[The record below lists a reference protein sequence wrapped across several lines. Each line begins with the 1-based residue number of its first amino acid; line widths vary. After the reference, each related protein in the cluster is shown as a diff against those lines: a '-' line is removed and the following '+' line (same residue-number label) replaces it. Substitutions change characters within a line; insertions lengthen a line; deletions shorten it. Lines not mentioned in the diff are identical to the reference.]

1 MNTLRKTIS
10 NIQNQLMINALLK
23 SFLAAIIVGLLLF
36 ALGLAAMFSLLLAL
50 MVGLGFAFR
59 FGLFHSNHQKVLAI
73 VHQDVPDLEYS
84 SALLYKPHLNLAEQ
98 LQMERLGNRISQI
111 QFPNYAFQQLMPF
124 VVGLLISLSFYALA
138 DYIMP
143 TNNAGISTQR
153 IAPID
158 KEKPTNYLPQFQHAT
173 VTVSPPAYTGLV
185 EEKSQ
190 DLNVRAIINS
200 TLSWDVSFS
209 NADSLSVFLVNN
221 KNHKIAF
228 QKDGNVYKRED
239 KVISSG
245 LYNIRAF
252 HADSLIYSSD
262 QYRIE
267 AIPDLAPK
275 IAPHSKELF
284 ANYTERDG
292 AEYSVKAQV
301 SDDFLVSEVYLVAT
315 LARGSGEN
323 VRFRETRLSFDRKNF
338 PSAQLEKKL
347 DLKSMDFKK
356 GDELYYFWVAVDNQR
371 PEPNISRSDT
381 YFLIYKDSTE
391 LAEAEL
397 ATMAMNVL
405 PDYFRSQ
412 RQIII
417 DTEKLIADKESLEK
431 QEFNSTSN
439 EIGYDQKV
447 LRLRYGQYLGEEFE
461 STAGN
466 GAPVPEGATL
476 KAMLS
481 GFMHDHDGGEK
492 EDDHS
497 GHAHAEGD
505 ALEKLHDHGG
515 LETGEEE
522 DPLAALMSSYLH
534 DHDSGEKNTYF
545 EQSTRSLLKMALEE
559 MWQSELH
566 MRLYHPEDALPYQQK
581 ALEYLKTAQQRARV
595 YVKRI
600 GYDPPPIKEDEKRL
614 TGKLEDINK
623 EFDKNL
629 SFEPALFQTRL
640 AQVNGLLEKEN
651 LNRAELSTFQ
661 ELGLLWSEWMLQSE
675 LDDWKYLSSIQKVAT
690 NEALTQTEKLM
701 LKKRISSLLLNPSGL
716 DGSFITN
723 QKLEE
728 VFRKRLKD
736 GI

>member
-36 ALGLAAMFSLLLAL
+36 AFGIAAIFSLLLAL
-50 MVGLGFAFR
+50 IVGLGVAFR
-59 FGLFHSNHQKVLAI
+59 FRVFHSNQQKVLAI
-73 VHQDVPDLEYS
+73 VNQDVPDLEYS

-124 VVGLLISLSFYALA
+124 VIGLLVSVSFYALA
-138 DYIMP
+138 DYILP
-143 TNNAGISTQR
+143 ANNPGISTQR
-153 IAPID
+153 IAPIVD
-158 KEKPTNYLPQFQHAT
+158 NEPKNYLPQFQHAII
-173 VTVSPPAYTGLV
+173 TVSPPAYTGLR
-185 EEKSQ
+185 EEESQ
-190 DLNVRAIINS
+190 DLNVRAIVNS
-200 TLSWDVSFS
+200 KLSWEVSFS

-221 KNHKIAF
+221 KNQKIAF
-228 QKDGNVYKRED
+228 QKNGDVYKRED
-239 KVISSG
+239 NVISSG

-267 AIPDLAPK
+267 AILDLAPK
-275 IAPHSKELF
+275 IEPSSKELF
-284 ANYTERDG
+284 SNYTEKDG

-338 PSAQLEKKL
+338 QSAQMEKKL
-347 DLKSMDFKK
+347 DLKSMDFNK

-397 ATMAMNVL
+397 ATMAINVL

-466 GAPVPEGATL
+466 GEPIPEGTSLEAL
-476 KAMLS
+476 LS
-481 GFMHDHDGGEK
+481 GFVHDHDGGEK
-492 EDDHS
+492 EDDHT
-497 GHAHAEGD
+497 GEHEEGN
-505 ALEKLHDHGG
+505 AIEELHDHGG

-522 DPLAALMSSYLH
+522 DPMAALMSSYLH

-566 MRLYHPEDALPYQQK
+566 MRLYHPEDALPYQQR

-651 LNRAELSTFQ
+651 LNRAELDTFQ

-675 LDDWKYLSSIQKVAT
+675 LDDWKYLSSIQKIAT

-728 VFRKRLKD
+728 AFRKRLKD

>member
-1 MNTLRKTIS
+1 VNKLRKTIS
-10 NIQNQLMINALLK
+10 NIERQLLLNALLK
-23 SFLAAIIVGLLLF
+23 SLF
-36 ALGLAAMFSLLLAL
+36 AAFGTVLFLYSFGFTLVLSIS
-50 MVGLGFAFR
+50 VGILVAFIMAYYL
-59 FGLFHSNHQKVLAI
+59 GLFHSNQQKVLAI

-84 SALLYKPHLNLAEQ
+84 SALLYKPQLNLAEQ
-98 LQMERLGNRISQI
+98 LQMERLGNRIASI

-124 VVGLLISLSFYALA
+124 IIALLLSAGFFALSDYLIPSNKESLTKTILPISNEESTPPIPKFQ
-138 DYIMP
+138 
-143 TNNAGISTQR
+143 NATIS
-153 IAPID
+153 I
-158 KEKPTNYLPQFQHAT
+158 
-173 VTVSPPAYTGLV
+173 SPPAYTKLP
-185 EEKSQ
+185 EEKST
-190 DLNVRAIINS
+190 DLNVKAIVNS
-200 TLSWDVSFS
+200 ELSWEISFS
-209 NADSLSVFLVNN
+209 NTDSLSVFLVNN
-221 KNHKIAF
+221 KNEKIAF
-228 QKDGNVYKRED
+228 EKIDNGYTRKDQVLY
-239 KVISSG
+239 SG

-252 HADSLIYSSD
+252 YDDSLIYNSD

-267 AIPDLAPK
+267 AVPDLAPK
-275 IAPHSKELF
+275 ITPSSKELF
-284 ANYTERDG
+284 ANYSEKDG
-292 AEYSVKAQV
+292 AEYGVKAQI

-323 VRFRETRLSFDRKNF
+323 VRFRETRLSFDQKSF
-338 PSAQLEKKL
+338 QSAQLEKRL
-347 DLKSMDFKK
+347 DLKAMDFSK
-356 GDELYYFWVAVDNQR
+356 GDELYYFWVAIDNRR

-381 YFLIYKDSTE
+381 YFLIYKDSAE

-397 ATMAMNVL
+397 ATMAINVL

-417 DTEKLIADKESLEK
+417 DTEKLIADKEKLEK
-431 QEFNSTSN
+431 QIFNATSN

-466 GAPVPEGATL
+466 GNPIPEGATL

-492 EDDHS
+492 EDDHT

-505 ALEKLHDHGG
+505 ALEKLHDHGE
-515 LETGEEE
+515 LETGKEE
-522 DPLAALMSSYLH
+522 DPMAALMSSYLH

-566 MRLYHPEDALPYQQK
+566 LRLYHPEDALPYQHK

-614 TGKLEDINK
+614 TGKLSDINNA
-623 EFDKNL
+623 FDKNL
-629 SFEPALFQTRL
+629 SFEPALFQKRL
-640 AQVNGLLEKEN
+640 AQASGLLNKEN
-651 LNRAELSTFQ
+651 LSRNELNAFQ

-675 LDDWKYLSSIQKVAT
+675 LDDWKYLSSIKKIAT
-690 NEALTQTEKLM
+690 NEALTKTEKLM
-701 LKKRISSLLLNPSGL
+701 LKKRISALLLKQPAL
-716 DGSFITN
+716 EGSFITN

-728 VFRKRLKD
+728 AFRKRLKD

>member
-1 MNTLRKTIS
+1 
-10 NIQNQLMINALLK
+10 MINALLK

-36 ALGLAAMFSLLLAL
+36 AFGLAAIFSLLLAL
-50 MVGLGFAFR
+50 IVGLGVAFR
-59 FGLFHSNHQKVLAI
+59 FRVFHSNQQKVLAI

-84 SALLYKPHLNLAEQ
+84 SALLYKPQLNLAEQ

-124 VVGLLISLSFYALA
+124 VIGLLVSVSFYALA
-138 DYIMP
+138 DYILP
-143 TNNAGISTQR
+143 ANNLGISTQR
-153 IAPID
+153 IAPIVD
-158 KEKPTNYLPQFQHAT
+158 NEPKNYLPQFQHAT

-185 EEKSQ
+185 EEERQ
-190 DLNVRAIINS
+190 DLNVRAIVNS
-200 TLSWDVSFS
+200 ELSWEVSFS

-221 KNHKIAF
+221 KNQKIAF
-228 QKDGNVYKRED
+228 QKKGDVYRRED
-239 KVISSG
+239 NVISSG

-275 IAPHSKELF
+275 IEPSSKELF
-284 ANYTERDG
+284 SNYTEKDG

-338 PSAQLEKKL
+338 QSAQMEKKL
-347 DLKSMDFKK
+347 DLKSMDFNK

-397 ATMAMNVL
+397 ATMAINVL

-466 GAPVPEGATL
+466 GEPIPEGASL
-476 KAMLS
+476 EALLS
-481 GFMHDHDGGEK
+481 GFVHDHDGGEK
-492 EDDHS
+492 EDNHT
-497 GHAHAEGD
+497 GEQEEGN
-505 ALEKLHDHGG
+505 AIEELHDHGG

-522 DPLAALMSSYLH
+522 DPMAALMSSYLH

-566 MRLYHPEDALPYQQK
+566 MRLYHPEDALPYQQR

-651 LNRAELSTFQ
+651 LNRAELNTFQ

-675 LDDWKYLSSIQKVAT
+675 LDDWKYLSSIQKIAT

-728 VFRKRLKD
+728 AFRKRLKD